1 MLRNKDIFLQ
11 DFGAA
16 TIKIEV
22 EKSYQDER
30 DNANMKVEN
39 IDIKDVKENVDEVL
53 EEEVATDNSVEDEII
68 NQENQQ
74 ILTTQNQGTQAL
86 FLS

>member
-1 MLRNKDIFLQ
+1 
-11 DFGAA
+11 
-16 TIKIEV
+16 
-22 EKSYQDER
+22 
-30 DNANMKVEN
+30 MKVEN

-74 ILTTQNQGTQAL
+74 ILTTQNQGT
-86 FLS
+86 

>member
-1 MLRNKDIFLQ
+1 M
-11 DFGAA
+11 
-16 TIKIEV
+16 KI
-22 EKSYQDER
+22 
-30 DNANMKVEN
+30 EN

-74 ILTTQNQGTQAL
+74 ILTTQNQGT
-86 FLS
+86 